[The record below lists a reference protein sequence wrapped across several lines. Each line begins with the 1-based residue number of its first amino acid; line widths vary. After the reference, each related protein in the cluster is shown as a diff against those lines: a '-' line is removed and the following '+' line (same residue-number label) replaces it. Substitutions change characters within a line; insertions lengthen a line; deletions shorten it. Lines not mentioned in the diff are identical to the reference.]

1 MKLDDKIAELKP
13 NLAGLTEF
21 SDKGGIYAV
30 PLTIQ
35 GFVVYSIKKLSTEAG
50 LDLNATPETGNDLTK
65 VCTALLAM
73 GKMPCIA
80 LGNKE
85 GYAPGLH

>member
-1 MKLDDKIAELKP
+1 MKLDDKIADLKP
-13 NLAGLTEF
+13 NPAGLAEF
-21 SDKGGIYAV
+21 SDKGGNFAV

-35 GFVVYSIKKLSTEAG
+35 GFVVYFIKKLSTEAG
-50 LDLNATPETGNDLTK
+50 LDPNAAPETGNDLTK
-65 VCTALLAM
+65 VCTALLAK